1 MPTEE
6 VDAHHICVSSGLQ
19 FLINVY
25 SPPKG
30 RLLNIFHWVIEQYK
44 IVWEFFPSHYRG
56 LALGFGYNHNGD
68 RITPCGNEILSA
80 FILRLLMTY
89 FDNGMH
95 ITTRGKICF
104 NGDF

>member
-1 MPTEE
+1 MATEE

-19 FLINVY
+19 FIIDVY

-56 LALGFGYNHNGD
+56 LATTIMLIELPLAETRFYLL
-68 RITPCGNEILSA
+68 LS
-80 FILRLLMTY
+80 Y
-89 FDNGMH
+89 
-95 ITTRGKICF
+95 
-104 NGDF
+104 DF